1 MKTWVNGTIVES
13 AEALVSVFDHGL
25 TVGDGV
31 FETAKVVDGKP
42 FALTRHLDRLVASAV
57 GLGLPTPDVELVR
70 HAIADTLAENDLSGP
85 LRLRVTLTG
94 GVSPLGS
101 DRGTAGPTLVVA
113 LAPAT
118 EWPAPAA
125 LATVPWP
132 RNEHAPTAG
141 LKTTSYAD
149 NVVALARA
157 TAAGADEAVLAN
169 TAGLLCEGTG
179 SNVFVVLEGRVV
191 TPPLR
196 SGCLAGVTRALV
208 LEWCGGEERDLPV
221 SVLTVADEVFITSS
235 TRDVQ
240 GVHRV
245 DDRALVPAPGPVTRQ
260 VAATFAERAAQ
271 DIDP

>member
-1 MKTWVNGTIVES
+1 
-13 AEALVSVFDHGL
+13 
-25 TVGDGV
+25 
-31 FETAKVVDGKP
+31 
-42 FALTRHLDRLVASAV
+42 
-57 GLGLPTPDVELVR
+57 
-70 HAIADTLAENDLSGP
+70 
-85 LRLRVTLTG
+85 
-94 GVSPLGS
+94 
-101 DRGTAGPTLVVA
+101 
-113 LAPAT
+113 
-118 EWPAPAA
+118 
-125 LATVPWP
+125 
-132 RNEHAPTAG
+132 
-141 LKTTSYAD
+141 
-149 NVVALARA
+149 
-157 TAAGADEAVLAN
+157 
-169 TAGLLCEGTG
+169 
-179 SNVFVVLEGRVV
+179 RVV